1 MPHPLN
7 GLKFSRDQMAIEI
20 PALWTS
26 ASSLQGS
33 SHGLQMAS
41 RGEVAVPVCLHYI
54 FWSGGGVVAVVSSAS
69 MNLVCHELRIPE

>member
-7 GLKFSRDQMAIEI
+7 GPKFSRDQTAIEI

-41 RGEVAVPVCLHYI
+41 RGEVAVPFCLHYI
-54 FWSGGGVVAVVSSAS
+54 FWSVVVVAVVSGAS
-69 MNLVCHELRIPE
+69 MNLVCHELRIPG